1 MIPLQ
6 PIIIRIIIR
15 MTLSIWY
22 PIYVVRL
29 PRPGLP
35 FIHNSPPMV
44 VRPPPAITI
53 LVLRIKI
60 MIIIIPHYY
69 GLFQH
74 FKKLVPIR
82 MLSVYHH
89 PPPPLLRP
97 ILTQWSVV
105 VVIPYPFDDIS
116 MVKRR
121 LLLVLLLLLL
131 VVMAV
136 VVQLRIQVPIR
147 VSWIQ
152 RIMTEINH
160 CPVPDNNAFK
170 NFVNYY
176 FIRKRIILL
185 RIRMIKIRR
194 LQIRLR
200 I

>member
-1 MIPLQ
+1 MI
-6 PIIIRIIIR
+6 PIIIRIKIR
-15 MTLSIWY
+15 MILSIWY

-89 PPPPLLRP
+89 HPLLLLRRRRP
-97 ILTQWSVV
+97 IHTQWSVV

-121 LLLVLLLLLL
+121 LLLLLLL
-131 VVMAV
+131 VVVMEV
-136 VVQLRIQVPIR
+136 VVQVRIQVPIR

-170 NFVNYY
+170 NFVIYY

-185 RIRMIKIRR
+185 RIRMIRRR
-194 LQIRLR
+194 LPIRIR